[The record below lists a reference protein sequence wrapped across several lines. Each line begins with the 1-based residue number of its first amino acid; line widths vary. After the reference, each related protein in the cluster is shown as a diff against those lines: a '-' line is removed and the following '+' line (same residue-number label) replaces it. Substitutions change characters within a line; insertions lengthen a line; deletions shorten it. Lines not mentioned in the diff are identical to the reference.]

1 VPKLLT
7 LVKTSSGKV
16 SWILGLSASRKF
28 GRLACKRAH
37 SLEDIGLDA
46 RLLETSQLGLSEF

>member
-1 VPKLLT
+1 

-16 SWILGLSASRKF
+16 SWILGLSASRKV
-28 GRLACKRAH
+28 GRLVCKRAH